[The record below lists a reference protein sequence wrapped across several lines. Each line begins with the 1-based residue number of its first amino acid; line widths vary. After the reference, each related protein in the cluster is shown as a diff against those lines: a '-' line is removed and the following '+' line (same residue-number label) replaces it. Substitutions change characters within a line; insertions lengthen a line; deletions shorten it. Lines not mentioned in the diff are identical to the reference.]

1 MRAMP
6 LGRGRRGTFLTA
18 GVADGSVHLIFG
30 LGFMVQWYLIGD
42 GLYTGQD
49 FFLGFSPLDFM

>member
-1 MRAMP
+1 MP
-6 LGRGRRGTFLTA
+6 LGRGRRGAFLTA
-18 GVADGSVHLIFG
+18 GAADGSVHLIFG
-30 LGFMVQWYLIGD
+30 LGFMVQWYPIGD